1 MSSRKPTA
9 LPIRDW
15 QQLLALRQL
24 LGQRWLAV
32 GLALACTGLAA
43 TTTVLLF
50 KLGIDALGSWRI
62 RLLDQ
67 GPAWLVLPAVGLSG
81 GLVAGLLISG
91 LAPAAGGS
99 GITQVMLFL
108 RRRGVPIGLRI
119 ALVKLV
125 AGIAAIGS
133 GFPLGPSGP
142 SIQMGSSMG
151 WSLARLLRAP
161 PAFVR
166 VIVAAGGGAGIAAV
180 FNAPIGGFF
189 YAMEALLRG
198 GRPVVMLI
206 VLAVTF
212 WADIWADLL
221 GLAGMGVDA
230 TALVGSGELQ
240 LKRSLDV
247 YVQVLPI
254 DLLLL
259 FGLGGLVALVAESY
273 CRFLL
278 RLQSL
283 SSRWRQPLALK
294 LGLAGALLGL
304 ADALLPQAFVNE
316 AGVRLAVASGEIDV
330 AMALGVAVVL
340 FLSTGL
346 AAAVGAPGGLFA
358 PMLTLGG
365 AVGLVAVELVE
376 LSGIHAP
383 DTAVFAGMGAFLSAT
398 ARTPITALFL
408 VFALSK
414 QWLLLKPVLSACLG
428 SVLVARLLARDSLF
442 ERLLRL
448 SGDAESTPP
457 AGLGEPGPLRPNA
470 LPLRPRA
477 AQEAPASASPVN
489 RCSETLEDCRL
500 RPDTTAEPGNPAV

>member
-1 MSSRKPTA
+1 VSSRNNSA
-9 LPIRDW
+9 LPSRDW

-43 TTTVLLF
+43 TITVLLF
-50 KLGIDALGSWRI
+50 RLGIDALGSWRI
-62 RLLDQ
+62 RLLDR
-67 GPAWLVLPAVGLSG
+67 GPAWLVLPAVGLAG

-108 RRRGVPIGLRI
+108 RRKGVPIGLRI

-180 FNAPIGGFF
+180 FSAPLGGFF

-198 GRPVVMLI
+198 ARPVVMLI

-212 WADIWADLL
+212 WADIGADLL
-221 GLAGMGVDA
+221 GLAGVGVDS
-230 TALVGSGELQ
+230 TSLVASGELP
-240 LKRSLDV
+240 LRRSLDV

-259 FGLGGLVALVAESY
+259 FGLGGLVALVAEAY

-278 RLQSL
+278 RLQAL
-283 SSRWRQPLALK
+283 SSHWHQPLALK
-294 LGLAGALLGL
+294 LALAGALLGL

-316 AGVRLAVASGEIDV
+316 AGVRLAVASGEVDV
-330 AMALGVAVVL
+330 SMALGVAVVL

-365 AVGLVAVELVE
+365 ALGLVAVELVE
-376 LSGIHAP
+376 LTGINAP
-383 DTAVFAGMGAFLSAT
+383 DTAVFAGMGAFLAAT

-428 SVLVARLLARDSLF
+428 SVLVARLLARESLF

-448 SGDAESTPP
+448 TPEAEPASTSM
-457 AGLGEPGPLRPNA
+457 LGGNGPLRPKT
-470 LPLRPRA
+470 LPLRPRTSHTPPTG
-477 AQEAPASASPVN
+477 PAS
-489 RCSETLEDCRL
+489 
-500 RPDTTAEPGNPAV
+500 PGPEQS